1 MERKTPKLMSLLV
14 MQSSSSNISSMVSLN
29 TPKFST
35 SIVAPP
41 PPLLQS
47 AIKPANT
54 SEFAPRTS
62 ESTSITMLPP
72 FFPRSF
78 SFTSSPAAACA
89 AGCGGEDWVRKLWD
103 RSCDTAGVGS
113 ESMGETLPG
122 DKIRRGSIRPTM
134 GNPDLVL
141 WGELGTETLRLG
153 KGCALWGDLEI
164 EVSSGLDGGIANEQQ
179 HARRRGF
186 RRDHGFIGPLTG
198 CRKREWERVRES

>member
-1 MERKTPKLMSLLV
+1 MQRKTPTLMSFLV

-54 SEFAPRTS
+54 SEFASRTS

-78 SFTSSPAAACA
+78 SFTSSAAVSAT
-89 AGCGGEDWVRKLWD
+89 GGGEGARKLGD
-103 RSCDTAGVGS
+103 RSCDMEGVGS

-134 GNPDLVL
+134 GNPDL
-141 WGELGTETLRLG
+141 
-153 KGCALWGDLEI
+153 AL
-164 EVSSGLDGGIANEQQ
+164 
-179 HARRRGF
+179 
-186 RRDHGFIGPLTG
+186 
-198 CRKREWERVRES
+198 